1 LRYYVGQCEYKW
13 SHKGLKAEQ
22 LWVRRAVGEELFK
35 EVELRD
41 WAWVLIRSQS
51 SLGDRYC
58 RCDIYVDIDD
68 TDTKHAT
75 LFPLK
80 FSKAR
85 AVPFDK

>member
-41 WAWVLIRSQS
+41 WTWVLIRSQS

-85 AVPFDK
+85 TVPFAK

>member
-1 LRYYVGQCEYKW
+1 MRYYVGQCEYKW

-41 WAWVLIRSQS
+41 WTWVLIRSQS

>member
-1 LRYYVGQCEYKW
+1 MRYYVGQCEYKW

-22 LWVRRAVGEELFK
+22 LWVRGAVGEELFK

-41 WAWVLIRSQS
+41 WTWVLIRSQS

-75 LFPLK
+75 LFTLK

-85 AVPFDK
+85 AVPFAK

>member
-1 LRYYVGQCEYKW
+1 MRYYVGQCEYKW